1 MLQVTRLEGQV
12 TRYKAASENSEKVED
27 ELKAEKRKLQR
38 EVQWPNSSAF
48 NILLVC
54 TYNKM
59 NGLLNFAILLH
70 GSYDLHWTRL
80 KSWSLVTATSQK
92 GWRR

>member
-1 MLQVTRLEGQV
+1 M
-12 TRYKAASENSEKVED
+12 TRYKTASENSEKVED

-48 NILLVC
+48 NKVTDKVLLVC
-54 TYNKM
+54 TYNKR

-80 KSWSLVTATSQK
+80 KSWSLVIATSQK